1 MGGIS
6 LNVVSALSFVDNQGQ
21 HANKKASLFNAW
33 LRCVKLGAPAFGL
46 SEPPSSFAEEAEELQ
61 RQHHHLITTS
71 SPYLDIMEQLAQD
84 WPACAVVLTNNA
96 GRVLSV
102 RINPEAASGQLL
114 LFLQPGSSLAEEAMG
129 NNGAGTALHSG
140 QLSVFNGFEHYN
152 QSYLDWSTAGVPII
166 TPSGETVGA
175 LGVFVSQGEGMVEEA
190 ARFLEAIA
198 ATLGRTF
205 NRIEPDC
212 SAAPVNGCQ
221 NSAVRQPDSLT
232 SDESLYQY
240 DHLSL
245 ALKIMGGFAH
255 EVRNPLTIIRGF
267 AQLLLEGT
275 SHPDQTRRYL
285 SLILDEVDRVNDQIK
300 GFISLSSSDES
311 NDQTVDIDSV
321 LKDVNLLMDG
331 YVFLK
336 GINLVVETEPEV
348 GAVKGNP
355 QQLRQVMINLTKNAL
370 DATPAGGTVTVRAA
384 GNDEQ
389 VRIEVADSGAGIPEE
404 LMPQIFDLF
413 FTTRD
418 GVGLGLAISR
428 DVIHRHDGTIT
439 VDSSLT
445 EGTRVTVIIPR
456 SPRVL
461 KA

>member
-1 MGGIS
+1 
-6 LNVVSALSFVDNQGQ
+6 
-21 HANKKASLFNAW
+21 
-33 LRCVKLGAPAFGL
+33 
-46 SEPPSSFAEEAEELQ
+46 
-61 RQHHHLITTS
+61 
-71 SPYLDIMEQLAQD
+71 
-84 WPACAVVLTNNA
+84 
-96 GRVLSV
+96 
-102 RINPEAASGQLL
+102 
-114 LFLQPGSSLAEEAMG
+114 
-129 NNGAGTALHSG
+129 
-140 QLSVFNGFEHYN
+140 
-152 QSYLDWSTAGVPII
+152 
-166 TPSGETVGA
+166 
-175 LGVFVSQGEGMVEEA
+175 GEGMVEEA

-331 YVFLK
+331 
-336 GINLVVETEPEV
+336 
-348 GAVKGNP
+348 P